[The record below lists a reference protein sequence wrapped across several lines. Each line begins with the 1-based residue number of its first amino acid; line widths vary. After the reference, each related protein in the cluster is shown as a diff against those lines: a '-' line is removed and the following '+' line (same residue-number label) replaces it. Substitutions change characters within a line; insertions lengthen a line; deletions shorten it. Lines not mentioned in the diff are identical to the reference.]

1 MLIIFRN
8 SFKDYSKLKRIFDF
22 NKIGDYLFDNE
33 IEKFLK
39 LVQEKKIK

>member
-8 SFKDYSKLKRIFDF
+8 SFKDYSKLKRICNF
-22 NKIGDYLFDNE
+22 NGIGDYLFENE

-39 LVQEKKIK
+39 LV